1 MNDNFDGIGDITVL
15 FVVSGKG
22 IMNDLWKI
30 PTSMQLRWDR
40 KFFDQFTCKS
50 FLSTT
55 VKKQT

>member
-40 KFFDQFTCKS
+40 KFF
-50 FLSTT
+50 
-55 VKKQT
+55 